1 MNIWDSEKT
10 FAPSGEKTI
19 LFIVSSLISLL
30 ISYPIAYLFFKSNS
44 MAHIIIFAIVF
55 SFSYFS
61 QAKDINIKERAIR
74 SLENELSDLM
84 FNETGLVASA
94 YRSSV
99 SSNSFGKKNYS
110 KFKKELLEHL
120 LDTTDS
126 KDILRYA
133 NELGDFEI
141 PDETIYKIEDVINEY
156 SQSEDFTDD
165 MDPYEYEHFCANQ
178 FLKSGWDDAEATTG
192 SSDQGVDV
200 IAKRG
205 DDVLVGQC
213 KKYIKPVGNSAV
225 QEVVAGMGYYG
236 ANIGVVISNNGFTNS
251 AKKLAEANNIK
262 LIHHSEIK
270 NL

>member
-1 MNIWDSEKT
+1 MELWQNLIMTKNEL
-10 FAPSGEKTI
+10 
-19 LFIVSSLISLL
+19 LFSSFFVSFFCSWIFG
-30 ISYPIAYLFFKSNS
+30 YLFFHSNLL
-44 MAHIIIFAIVF
+44 AHFVIF
-55 SFSYFS
+55 SFVFLIGYFGNVG
-61 QAKDINIKERAIR
+61 DINVKERAIK
-74 SLENELSDLM
+74 SLEGELSDLM
-84 FNETGLVASA
+84 FNETELVASA

-99 SSNSFGKKNYS
+99 SSNSFGKKNYT
-110 KFKKELLEHL
+110 KFKKELIEHL
-120 LDTTDS
+120 LDNTNS

-141 PDETIYKIEDVINEY
+141 PDETIYSIEQVIDDY
-156 SQSEDFTDD
+156 SKSEGFDD
-165 MDPYEYEHFCANQ
+165 EMDPYEYEHFCANQ

-205 DDVLVGQC
+205 GDILVGQC
-213 KKYIKPVGNSAV
+213 KKYQKPVGNSAV

-236 ANIGVVISNNGFTNS
+236 ANIGVVISNSGYTNS
-251 AKKLAEANNIK
+251 ARKLAEANNIK